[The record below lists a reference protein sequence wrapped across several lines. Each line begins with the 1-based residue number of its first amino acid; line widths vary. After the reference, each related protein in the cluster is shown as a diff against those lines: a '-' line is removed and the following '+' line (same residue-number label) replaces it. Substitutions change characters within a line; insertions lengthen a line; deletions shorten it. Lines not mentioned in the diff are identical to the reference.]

1 MSSLLVTTQG
11 HVARITL
18 NRPEVRN
25 AFNDEV
31 IAELTQAFTAV
42 GQDPAVRA
50 VVLAA
55 EGPAELD
62 AAHGRLHPRRKPG
75 RRWPIGRHAASHL
88 HLPQT
93 HRGPCAG

>member
-1 MSSLLVTTQG
+1 MSNLNISTTG

-55 EGPAELD
+55 
-62 AAHGRLHPRRKPG
+62 
-75 RRWPIGRHAASHL
+75 
-88 HLPQT
+88 
-93 HRGPCAG
+93 